1 MSVSYLVSVGKQNF
15 REGFKII
22 FICDI
27 TLSVTNDKIFKITT
41 FSLIIRRKAVR
52 VFRIQFCNTKYF
64 LIQLKVYIKDVA
76 AKKSVPVVSTS
87 IPAPPLVKTSII
99 GSTNITKTQVVQN
112 PVVTQSSSSD
122 FLSSIIQAVG
132 IQVND

>member
-1 MSVSYLVSVGKQNF
+1 M
-15 REGFKII
+15 
-22 FICDI
+22 
-27 TLSVTNDKIFKITT
+27 
-41 FSLIIRRKAVR
+41 
-52 VFRIQFCNTKYF
+52 
-64 LIQLKVYIKDVA
+64 A
-76 AKKSVPVVSTS
+76 AKKSVPVVNTS

-132 IQVND
+132 IQVKELMFL